1 MRFRRCQFSSSMSNI
16 SFFYPKSKQGMALG
30 LNAGL
35 GNLGVSV
42 LQFVVP
48 VIIGFSLFG
57 ALAGDGQVTE
67 SGKVFIFTKCCFCLG
82 YSNCYYDCT
91 CMVWN
96 E

>member
-1 MRFRRCQFSSSMSNI
+1 
-16 SFFYPKSKQGMALG
+16 MALG

-57 ALAGDGQVTE
+57 ALAGMARLLNLVKFYIYKMLLLFGLFQ
-67 SGKVFIFTKCCFCLG
+67 LLL
-82 YSNCYYDCT
+82 
-91 CMVWN
+91 
-96 E
+96 